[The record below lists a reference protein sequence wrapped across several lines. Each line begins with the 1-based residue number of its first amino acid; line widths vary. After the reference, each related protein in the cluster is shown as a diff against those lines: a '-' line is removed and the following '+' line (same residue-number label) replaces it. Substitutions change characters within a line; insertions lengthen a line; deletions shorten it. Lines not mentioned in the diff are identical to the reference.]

1 MKFSL
6 SYKYEKR
13 NFLNNLIIYTLRGVV
28 LKVSYES
35 QRSVITRVFEVET
48 PYIRL

>member
-13 NFLNNLIIYTLRGVV
+13 NFQNNLIIYKLYGVTLN
-28 LKVSYES
+28 VSYES
-35 QRSVITRVFEVET
+35 QRPVTTRVFEVET